1 MSKCTSICFCQ
12 SHHPPMPCYLKD
24 LFFNLDNLTS
34 TPLWA
39 IYLPLWFCLLRGLC
53 TPIMFP
59 LFNWVCAHRYFN
71 AHFWVLG
78 RGYLHKPD
86 WKVSFQ
92 SRIFWIEHCMFAY
105 EALFT
110 FLFALNEYIRFFHVE
125 TVRYPSECLRYAQ
138 LPLFYNVT
146 SKGLKDG
153 KQNGYLCFT

>member
-1 MSKCTSICFCQ
+1 MSKRTSICFCQ

-34 TPLWA
+34 THLWA
-39 IYLPLWFCLLRGLC
+39 IYLPLWFCLLRGFC

-59 LFNWVCAHRYFN
+59 LFNCVCAHRYFN

-92 SRIFWIEHCMFAY
+92 SRVFWIEHCVFAY

-125 TVRYPSECLRYAQ
+125 TKWDIPVNVLGMPNCHAFTMLLLRVWRMENKTGTFA
-138 LPLFYNVT
+138 
-146 SKGLKDG
+146 
-153 KQNGYLCFT
+153 